1 MTAHEAEEAPGRE
14 SIRSRWPAGP
24 FGWLAYVY
32 DHRIRRFRRP
42 IDWSALW
49 AYENTNLGTPLFANG
64 GVLILM
70 DDQIKAL
77 RRMALGDTDE
87 AVARHT
93 AMSLRT
99 VIKLR
104 RELEVRLGAA
114 TVAGLRELTSTYFAL
129 KP

>member
-1 MTAHEAEEAPGRE
+1 MAVPKAEEAPGRE
-14 SIRSRWPAGP
+14 SMRSRWPAGP

-32 DHRIRRFRRP
+32 DHRIRRFMRP

-49 AYENTNLGTPLFANG
+49 AYENTNFGTPLFANG

-77 RRMALGDTDE
+77 RRMALGDTNE
-87 AVARHT
+87 AVAHHT
-93 AMSLRT
+93 AMSLRA
-99 VIKLR
+99 VVKLR
-104 RELEVRLGAA
+104 RELELRLGVA
-114 TVAGLRELTSTYFAL
+114 TVAGLREITSTYLL